1 MFREVSERKEAFL
14 DYKNIGSN
22 PSPNL
27 PFSKRVGP
35 WFLSKNGHFVN
46 FCFYA
51 KWIKKKCFLNFLKE
65 MKPFW
70 TIKRC
75 VENNPKFAF
84 FQKMEIFF
92 YLLLL
97 CKMEQEKKFWKVFKR
112 KEVFSDYKNMGL
124 KNLLKLHFSNVV
136 SPWLLSKNGDF
147 STFFIIYILRNTH
160 QKAMS

>member
-14 DYKNIGSN
+14 DYKNIGSKN
-22 PSPNL
+22 LQNL

-35 WFLSKNGHFVN
+35 WFLSKDGHFVN

-84 FQKMEIFF
+84 FQKGLAHGFCQKMEIFF
-92 YLLLL
+92 IFCFYANCSKKKSFEKFL
-97 CKMEQEKKFWKVFKR
+97 KEKKFFQTIKSWV
-112 KEVFSDYKNMGL
+112 
-124 KNLLKLHFSNVV
+124 
-136 SPWLLSKNGDF
+136 
-147 STFFIIYILRNTH
+147 
-160 QKAMS
+160 